1 MHLLFWASALL
12 ILYAYAGYPVFLRL
26 FCRARPIHRG
36 SLTPTVSIVI
46 AARNEERTLPAKLA
60 AIRNLDYPAHLLETL
75 IVSDGSTDRT
85 AAILTEPLQPVR
97 LRPLILPVSVGKAEA
112 LNRAVAQASGDIL
125 VFLDTRQSLDPA
137 AVRELVS
144 CFAEHEVGA
153 VSGELML
160 EAADGSPS
168 TDALGIYWK
177 IEKMTRKLE
186 SETGSVV
193 GVTGAIYAM
202 RRDLYQPIPAGTLLD
217 DVLIPMQVARAGR
230 RVVFHSG
237 AIARDHIFAEA
248 PKEFARKVRTLTGN
262 YQLLRL
268 APWMLSPANPLL
280 FRLISHKLLRL
291 VVPFLLLTL
300 LISSVLSRGLFFH
313 LCLAAQLAFYLAA
326 LVGLLAPAARRLKA
340 VSVAYTFTMLNVA
353 AAKAF
358 YNFLGGRTRWA

>member
-12 ILYAYAGYPVFLRL
+12 IVYAYAGYPLALRL
-26 FCRARPIHRG
+26 FGHAMPLRRAA
-36 SLTPTVSIVI
+36 LFPTVTIVI
-46 AARNEERTLPAKLA
+46 AARNEERNLPGKLS
-60 AIRNLDYPAHLLETL
+60 AIEALEYPADLLET
-75 IVSDGSTDRT
+75 IVVSDGSTDRT
-85 AAILTEPLQPVR
+85 AEILLQAHQRVR
-97 LRPLILPVSVGKAEA
+97 LMPLVLPVSVGKAEA
-112 LNRAVAQASGDIL
+112 LNRAVTQARGEIL
-125 VFLDTRQSLDPA
+125 VFLDTRQALDQV

-144 CFAEHEVGA
+144 CFADDEVGA

-168 TDALGIYWK
+168 GDALGIYWRL
-177 IEKMTRKLE
+177 EKLTRKLE

-202 RRDLYQPIPAGTLLD
+202 RRELYQPIPPGTLLD

-237 AIARDHIFAEA
+237 AIARDRIFAEA
-248 PKEFARKVRTLTGN
+248 PKEFSRKVRTLTGN

-268 APWMLSPANPLL
+268 APWLLSPANPLL

-291 VVPFLLLTL
+291 VVPFLLLAML
-300 LISSVLSRGLFFH
+300 AGSAVSPGPFFR
-313 LCLAAQLAFYLAA
+313 LCFTAQIFFYLAA

-340 VSVAYTFTMLNVA
+340 VSIAYTFTMLNVA

-358 YNFLGGRTRWA
+358 YNFLGGRSRWA